1 MRNTASIFKTAFALV
16 ALLGTLLLGS
26 IAPANAEE
34 AKPGA
39 QIGKEVAVDRKKGNC
54 LACHAMDDGS
64 LPGNI
69 GPPLVSMKLRFP
81 DKAVLRAQIWDATV
95 KNPNSIM
102 PPFGRHQMLSE
113 EEIDWITEYV
123 YSL

>member
-1 MRNTASIFKTAFALV
+1 MPNTASIFKTAFALV

-34 AKPGA
+34 AKTTA
-39 QIGKEVAVDRKKGNC
+39 QKGKEVAVDRKKGNC

-69 GPPLVSMKLRFP
+69 GPPLVAMKLRFP

-95 KNPNSIM
+95 KNPNTIM

-123 YSL
+123 HGL

>member
-1 MRNTASIFKTAFALV
+1 MRNTGSMFKSALALV
-16 ALLGTLLLGS
+16 ALMGTLLLGS
-26 IAPANAEE
+26 IAPASAEE
-34 AKPGA
+34 AKTVA
-39 QIGKEVAVDRKKGNC
+39 EKGKEVAFDRKKGNC

-81 DKAVLRAQIWDATV
+81 DKDVLRAQIWDATV
-95 KNPNSIM
+95 RNPNSIM
-102 PPFGRHQMLSE
+102 PPFGRHKMLSE

-123 YSL
+123 HGL